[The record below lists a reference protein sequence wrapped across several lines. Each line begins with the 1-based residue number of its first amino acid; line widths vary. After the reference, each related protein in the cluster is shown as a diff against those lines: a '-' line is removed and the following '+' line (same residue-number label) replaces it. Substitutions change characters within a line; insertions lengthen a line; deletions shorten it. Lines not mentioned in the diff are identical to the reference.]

1 MNLTIQLLLN
11 GLVAGSLYALVAVG
25 FALIFGATRHFHI
38 SHAAVLATAGYLTF
52 LLTNSLGLPP
62 GVAVA
67 LALAAA
73 VLLGVLLVRF
83 VYVPLNKRG
92 GEGFILFLVSLGVLI
107 VLDNIFTIGLGA
119 RPAKPDLGGWF
130 HSVVPFGPFSLTA
143 GQIAIIVLNI
153 VLFTLLVT
161 AVEKTRAGKLIKAY
175 SGNPEFFQVFGQ
187 RPMLVLVMV
196 YAVGSLFA
204 GIAGIHLAA
213 DTGMQPGLGEQYF
226 IISIMA
232 VFIGGI
238 GSLRGAFVAA
248 MALGIL
254 QNLLLLVMSSEW
266 TLATVF
272 GVFLVIMT
280 LSPEGLQAF
289 KLNVP
294 NRRRLA

>member
-38 SHAAVLATAGYLTF
+38 SHAAVLSTAGYVTY
-52 LLTNSLGLPP
+52 LLTSNFGLPP
-62 GVAVA
+62 ALAVA
-67 LALAAA
+67 LALALA

-92 GEGFILFLVSLGVLI
+92 GEGFILFLVSLGVLT
-107 VLDNIFTIGLGA
+107 VLDNVFTIGLGA
-119 RPAKPDLGGWF
+119 RPAKPYLGDWF
-130 HSVVPFGPFSLTA
+130 HTVVPIGPFSLTA
-143 GQIAIIVLNI
+143 GQITIILLN
-153 VLFTLLVT
+153 VALFAGLVA

-204 GIAGIHLAA
+204 AVAGIHLAA

-254 QNLLLLVMSSEW
+254 QNLLLLIMSAEW

-272 GVFLVIMT
+272 AAFLVVMT
-280 LSPEGLQAF
+280 LSPEGLQAL
-289 KLNVP
+289 KLNAP
-294 NRRRLA
+294 RRRKLA